1 MGQDPGQDPGKD
13 LGQELDKGRE
23 RLHVFELGA
32 TPTAASR
39 ADLRFSY
46 CLYVPHSIERRP
58 EGMELIV
65 AMHGTG
71 RSFTEYRDAFSA
83 FARWN
88 DCIVLAPLFPIG
100 PLGDGNR
107 DGFKYMR
114 EGSIRYDHALLAM
127 VDEIVQRYGLSCDRF
142 GLFGFSGGGHFAHR
156 FLMLQPQRLWAAAI
170 GAPGSVTLLDPTRDW
185 WVGTRNVAE
194 LFGAPVDLDAI
205 RQVPVQMLV
214 GAADL
219 ETWEITHKPGGPH
232 WMPDA
237 NHAGATRPERL
248 ASLRQ
253 SFEDHAIDVRFDLL
267 PNMAHDGLK
276 AVSRVE
282 EFFASVLARRRAQAA
297 RAA

>member
-1 MGQDPGQDPGKD
+1 MD
-13 LGQELDKGRE
+13 QERVGERG
-23 RLHVFELGA
+23 RLHVFELGV
-32 TPTAASR
+32 TPTAASS
-39 ADLRFSY
+39 ADPRFCY
-46 CLYVPHSIERRP
+46 CLYVPSSVESRP
-58 EGMELIV
+58 ESVELVV

-83 FARWN
+83 FGRWN
-88 DCIVLAPLFPIG
+88 NCIVLAPLFPIG

-114 EGSIRYDHALLAM
+114 EGSIRCDHALLAV
-127 VDEIVQRYGLSCDRF
+127 VDEVVQRYGLSCDRF
-142 GLFGFSGGGHFAHR
+142 GLFGYSGGGHFAHR
-156 FLMLQPQRLWAAAI
+156 FLMLQPNRLWAVAI

-194 LFGAPVDLDAI
+194 LFGAPVDFDAM
-205 RQVPVQMLV
+205 RQVPVQMIV
-214 GAADL
+214 GDADL

-232 WMPDA
+232 WMLDA

-248 ASLRQ
+248 ALLRK
-253 SFEDHAIDVRFDLL
+253 SFEAHEINVRFDLV

-282 EFFASVLARRRAQAA
+282 EFFATILARRRAEAVKAA
-297 RAA
+297 